1 MTSVPP
7 RLAILKTAAAATIP
21 VLAGYLFLSIA
32 YGMLMRGLGYGPF
45 WTTAMSALVY
55 GGSIQML
62 AIGLLAAPYS
72 PLNAFILSVV
82 VNARHI
88 FYGFGMLSRYAGS
101 GWRKPFLIFCL
112 TDETFSLLCNDANLP
127 AGVDP
132 GRFRL
137 YVSLVNYFY
146 WVAGSFLGNVAG
158 GLLVF
163 NTKGIE
169 FVMTSLFTVVVIGQW
184 RSTAHHL
191 PALIG
196 LAGTV
201 LCLVVLGPDRFLI
214 PAMLVIAA
222 ALLLGKNYL
231 EQESAVAN
239 TLRKMSGRISARI
252 CGEPHKELPEESGGE
267 GDQA

>member
-1 MTSVPP
+1 MTTAPP
-7 RLAILKTAAAATIP
+7 RLAILKTAAAASLP

-32 YGMLMRGLGYGPF
+32 YGMLMRGIGYGPF
-45 WTTAMSALVY
+45 WTTVMSILVY
-55 GGSIQML
+55 GGSIQMI
-62 AIGLLAAPYS
+62 AVSLLTSPYS
-72 PLNAFILSVV
+72 PLNAFILSVI

-88 FYGFGMLSRYAGS
+88 FYGFGMLSRYAGT
-101 GWRKPFLIFCL
+101 GWRKPALIFCL
-112 TDETFSLLCNDANLP
+112 TDETFSLLCNDLNLP
-127 AGVDP
+127 AGIDRN
-132 GRFRL
+132 RFRL
-137 YVSLVNYFY
+137 YLSLVNYTY
-146 WVAGSFLGNVAG
+146 WVAGSLLGNVAG
-158 GLLVF
+158 ALLTF

-169 FVMTSLFTVVVIGQW
+169 FVMTALFTVVVIGQW
-184 RSTAHHL
+184 RSTTHHL

-231 EQESAVAN
+231 ERDLAVAN
-239 TLRKMSGRISARI
+239 SIRKMSGRISGKISGRTRREA
-252 CGEPHKELPEESGGE
+252 PDKPGGE